1 MKIFHKF
8 SNNDLRV
15 AITWKTRNI
24 RSLFLLKDKNHYK
37 SCVIYQEDTQLL
49 HSHLGGWSRVHQV
62 QNVCEQGEGVSH
74 QWDRL
79 YINFF
84 TRYFVTFIKIKKMF
98 FKLGLHKNLAILT
111 KKHLRWSLFRHRCS
125 PVKFVKFLRTVIF
138 VEHLRYLS
146 CLTYLFLNN

>member
-1 MKIFHKF
+1 MNTDYPLRFINSAIDEFQNSKDHGTESFIISSNLFGITKPFISTETSYFELRKFRQKHFLKIFLKF

-79 YINFF
+79 YINF
-84 TRYFVTFIKIKKMF
+84 
-98 FKLGLHKNLAILT
+98 LPDIL
-111 KKHLRWSLFRHRCS
+111 LL
-125 PVKFVKFLRTVIF
+125 
-138 VEHLRYLS
+138 LS
-146 CLTYLFLNN
+146 K

>member
-1 MKIFHKF
+1 MCYLPRGYSIITFA
-8 SNNDLRV
+8 LRGV
-15 AITWKTRNI
+15 KQGPSSSERMRTRG
-24 RSLFLLKDKNHYK
+24 RGVTSMRPFVYK
-37 SCVIYQEDTQLL
+37 
-49 HSHLGGWSRVHQV
+49 
-62 QNVCEQGEGVSH
+62 
-74 QWDRL
+74 
-79 YINFF
+79 FF